1 MTNPQTEFDT
11 PWKDAIEHY
20 FPEFI
25 SFFFPQANAE
35 IDWTKN
41 FEFLDKELQQ
51 VVRDAELGKR
61 LVDKLVKLYRQNGE
75 EAWVLV
81 HIEVQSQEESNFA
94 QRMFVYNYRIYDR
107 YKRTVASLA
116 VLGDERDNWRP
127 NQFGYQLFGCEVE
140 FRFPVVKVL
149 DYQQQWQALELNPNP
164 FATVVM
170 AHLKAQE
177 TKSNRNQ
184 RKEWKLILTR
194 RLYEKGYGREDIIN
208 LFCFIDWVMS
218 LPEELEQEF
227 WQELR
232 NFQEEQ
238 RMPYIT
244 SVERIGIKK
253 GIEQSQQQ
261 MRQILLDS
269 IELGLEL
276 KFNSVGLSLL
286 PEIYQIQNV
295 DLLRKIQ
302 LGLKTANTFDELQ
315 RQILLDR
322 IEFDLDR
329 RFGSVELSLFPEIA
343 QIQNVELL
351 QAIYNGVKSV
361 SNIEDL
367 RQIYISDL

>member
-116 VLGDERDNWRP
+116 VLGDERDTWRP

-149 DYQQQWQALELNPNP
+149 DYQQQWQALEVNPNP

-177 TKSNRNQ
+177 TKSDRNK

-194 RLYEKGYGREDIIN
+194 RLYEKGYRREDIIN

-253 GIEQSQQQ
+253 GIEQSQQE

-302 LGLKTANTFDELQ
+302 RGLKTANTVDELQ
-315 RQILLDR
+315 RQILLNR
-322 IEFDLDR
+322 LEFDLDR
-329 RFGSVELSLFPEIA
+329 RFGSVGLSLLPEIA

-367 RQIYISDL
+367 RQIYISNL